1 MCTPVCRKGAVQR
14 CRKHTA
20 LHQSHFFAQLVRFV
34 HVRGLSRKGY
44 PATQQAGCFPHIIQM
59 SDSGVCCVQI
69 HLRIWV
75 LGLEG
80 VTRSRSPKLMC
91 SEALIERETS
101 TNYAHSY
108 TTHTHFHIHTFTAYN
123 TSHRCARFLAHS
135 CPYTCPSAC
144 PSLSPA
150 CSCVAPMCLRGVSFE
165 RVRAPAPIWCPSA
178 HSFTHSAER
187 WHALRPPLLFHARSL
202 VCVVRIKILRYTY
215 IHITLS

>member
-91 SEALIERETS
+91 PEALIERETS

-108 TTHTHFHIHTFTAYN
+108 TTHTHPLTQPSAGTRCGLRCCSMRAHSYASSASRYSGTHTYTSL
-123 TSHRCARFLAHS
+123 SHRH
-135 CPYTCPSAC
+135 
-144 PSLSPA
+144 
-150 CSCVAPMCLRGVSFE
+150 V
-165 RVRAPAPIWCPSA
+165 
-178 HSFTHSAER
+178 HTHY
-187 WHALRPPLLFHARSL
+187 FH
-202 VCVVRIKILRYTY
+202 
-215 IHITLS
+215 